1 MIVVDSSVWIDYFR
15 GVDTREAML
24 LHGLLGVEPVVIGD
38 LVLAEVLQGFR
49 RERDLRRAEA
59 ALQTLIFRP
68 MVGRAV
74 AMASARNYRALRAV
88 GVTARKTIDVLIATF
103 CIENGHTLLHADRD
117 FDPLERHLGLRT
129 L

>member
-15 GVDTREAML
+15 GADTREAML
-24 LHGLLGVEPVVIGD
+24 LHSLLGVEPIVIGD
-38 LVLAEVLQGFR
+38 LVLAEVLRGFR

-59 ALQTLIFRP
+59 ALHTLIFEP
-68 MVGRAV
+68 MVGRSVAV
-74 AMASARNYRALRAV
+74 ASARNYRALRAV
-88 GVTARKTIDVLIATF
+88 GVTVRKTIDVLIATF
-103 CIENGHTLLHADRD
+103 CMENGHVLLHADRD